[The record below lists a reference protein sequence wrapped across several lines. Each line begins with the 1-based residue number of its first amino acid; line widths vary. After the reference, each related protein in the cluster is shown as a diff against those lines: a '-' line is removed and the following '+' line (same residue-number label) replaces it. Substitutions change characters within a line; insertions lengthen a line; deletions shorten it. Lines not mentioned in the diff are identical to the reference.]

1 MHLQSFAQAFSTSHH
16 LHQMD
21 HSKVNSKKK
30 KLSSQSISFLLVV
43 VVLVLLGTFGLYYY
57 TWKEKSPGDAIHIKE
72 YEALLIR
79 AKELT
84 DKYKDLASGA
94 ILPSAVSPTA
104 SGGGGVG
111 NLRSPNVHSG
121 SVIEKA
127 DLVLGMAQDT
137 DPKNLVMLNATYMYG
152 NHVRVIDYMYDFFSL
167 HE

>member
-1 MHLQSFAQAFSTSHH
+1 M
-16 LHQMD
+16 
-21 HSKVNSKKK
+21 NSKKK

-94 ILPSAVSPTA
+94 IILPSAVSPTA
-104 SGGGGVG
+104 SAGGGVG

-137 DPKNLVMLNATYMYG
+137 DPKNLVMLNAAYIYG
-152 NHVRVIDYMYDFFSL
+152 NHVLVLLITNLFFPSRL
-167 HE
+167 GGFLQVFEKVS